1 MENWRVNEE
10 EVPLSNIGNI
20 QIRKKIL
27 DSHQMKLMKNAKAF
41 IEYYG
46 KLIENWRK
54 NVEYPLNNMENCQEN
69 HKIEE

>member
-1 MENWRVNEE
+1 
-10 EVPLSNIGNI
+10 
-20 QIRKKIL
+20 
-27 DSHQMKLMKNAKAF
+27 MKLMKNAKAF